1 MRLFQTHPFRFL
13 FAVVLLATG
22 IASAADPAAK
32 FASPRRPNVV
42 FAFADDY
49 GRYASAY
56 GTHDVRPSVN
66 RLIRTPNIDAVAA
79 AGVLFLNAHVSS
91 PSCTPCRGALLSGRH
106 FWQTGRSAILSGAVW
121 DPAIPSFPLL
131 LRDAGYHIGK
141 SHKVWSP
148 GTPADAPYGGQ
159 KHAFQKAGGAIN
171 QFSQVVTRAVENGQ
185 AVDEAK
191 EKVLDGVRGNF
202 RDFLAANPDGKPFCY
217 WFGPTHTHR
226 PWTRGSGKALW
237 KIEPDALKGLLPA
250 FLPDVPE
257 VREDFAD
264 YLGECLAFDAA
275 VGVLVA
281 ELKQRG
287 EWENTVFAISGDHG
301 APGFTHGK
309 CNLYD
314 FGTAVTL
321 AIAGPGIAGGRVV
334 RDFVSLPDL
343 APTFLEAGG
352 VAIPPGMSA
361 KSLLPLLRSGKSG
374 QVEAARDFVV
384 TGRERHVDNA
394 RAGRLPYPQRAI
406 RTAEHLF
413 ILNFEPA
420 RFPMGDLH
428 PPGRKPE
435 PPALELDQVDRESRT
450 TFADMDAGP
459 TKSWLFRHREDPQ
472 WKTEIELAFG
482 LRPAEELYLLEKDPD
497 QLRNLANDPA
507 HAADKARLKARLM
520 ELLEKTGDPRVT
532 GDKLAFERPP
542 FAGER

>member
-1 MRLFQTHPFRFL
+1 MRLLLAHLFRFL
-13 FAVVLLATG
+13 FTAAVLATG
-22 IASAADPAAK
+22 IACAADPAP
-32 FASPRRPNVV
+32 PRRPNVV

-121 DPAIPSFPLL
+121 DPAIPSFPML

-171 QFSQVVTRAVENGQ
+171 QFSQVVTRGVEKGQ
-185 AVDEAK
+185 PLEEEK
-191 EKVLDGVRGNF
+191 EKVLAGVRGNF

-237 KIEPDALKGLLPA
+237 KIEPDSLKGLLPA

-374 QVEAARDFVV
+374 QVESARDFVV

-394 RAGRLPYPQRAI
+394 RAGKLPYPQRAI

-428 PPGRKPE
+428 PPGRKP
-435 PPALELDQVDRESRT
+435 AAAALDQVDRESRT

-507 HAADKARLKARLM
+507 HAADKARLRARLM

-542 FAGER
+542 FADGP

>member
-1 MRLFQTHPFRFL
+1 MRLFKTHPFRFL
-13 FAVVLLATG
+13 FVVVLLATG
-22 IASAADPAAK
+22 IASAAEPVA
-32 FASPRRPNVV
+32 PRRPNVV

-202 RDFLAANPDGKPFCY
+202 RDFLAASPDGKPFCY

-334 RDFVSLPDL
+334 KDFASLPDL

-361 KSLLPLLRSGKSG
+361 RSLLPLLRSGKSG

-406 RTAEHLF
+406 RTAEHLL

-428 PPGRKPE
+428 PPGRKPAA
-435 PPALELDQVDRESRT
+435 PVLDQVDRESRT

-472 WKTEIELAFG
+472 WKNEIELAFG

>member
-1 MRLFQTHPFRFL
+1 MRSFQVLPFRIL
-13 FAVVLLATG
+13 FALAVFATG
-22 IASAADPAAK
+22 RVPAADPADPA
-32 FASPRRPNVV
+32 APRRPNVV

-148 GTPADAPYGGQ
+148 GTPADAPFGGQ

-171 QFSQVVTRAVENGQ
+171 QFSQVVTRAVEKGQ
-185 AVDEAK
+185 PLEEAK
-191 EKVLDGVRGNF
+191 EKVLGGVRGNF
-202 RDFLAANPDGKPFCY
+202 RDFLAANSDGKPFCY

-237 KIEPDALKGLLPA
+237 KIEPDSLKGLLPA

-287 EWENTVFAISGDHG
+287 EWENTVFVISGDHG

-374 QVEAARDFVV
+374 QVEVARDFVV

-413 ILNFEPA
+413 IVNFEPA

-428 PPGRKPE
+428 PPGRKPAA
-435 PPALELDQVDRESRT
+435 PALDQVDRESRT

-472 WKTEIELAFG
+472 WKNEIDLAFG
-482 LRPAEELYLLEKDPD
+482 LRPAEELYRLENDPD

-542 FAGER
+542 FVGEP

>member
-1 MRLFQTHPFRFL
+1 MRSFQAFPFQFL
-13 FAVVLLATG
+13 FALAVLATG
-22 IASAADPAAK
+22 MASAADPAP
-32 FASPRRPNVV
+32 PRRPNVV

-91 PSCTPCRGALLSGRH
+91 PSCTPCRGSLLSGRH

-148 GTPADAPYGGQ
+148 GTPVDAPFGGR
-159 KHAFQKAGGAIN
+159 KHAFEKAGGAIN
-171 QFSQVVTRAVENGQ
+171 QFSQVVTRATENGQ
-185 AVDEAK
+185 PLEEAK
-191 EKVLDGVRGNF
+191 EKVLAGVLGNF
-202 RDFLAANPDGKPFCY
+202 RDFLTANPDGRPFCY

-226 PWTRGSGKALW
+226 PWTRGSGNALW
-237 KIEPDALKGLLPA
+237 KIEPDSLKGLLPA

-321 AIAGPGIAGGRVV
+321 AIAGPGIAGGRVI

-361 KSLLPLLRSGKSG
+361 ESLLSLLRSGKSG
-374 QVEAARDFVV
+374 QVDAARDFVV

-394 RAGRLPYPQRAI
+394 RAGKLPYPQRAI

-428 PPGRKPE
+428 PPGRKPAA
-435 PPALELDQVDRESRT
+435 PALDQVDRESRT

-497 QLRNLANDPA
+497 QLRNLASDPA

-532 GDKLAFERPP
+532 GDKLEFERPP
-542 FAGER
+542 FVGGTV

>member
-22 IASAADPAAK
+22 IASAAEPAV
-32 FASPRRPNVV
+32 PRRPNVV

-148 GTPADAPYGGQ
+148 GTPADAPYGGR
-159 KHAFQKAGGAIN
+159 KHAFEKAGRAIN

-185 AVDEAK
+185 AVEEAK

-202 RDFLAANPDGKPFCY
+202 RDFLAANPDGNPFCY

-237 KIEPDALKGLLPA
+237 KIEPDSLKGLLPA

-314 FGTAVTL
+314 FGTSVTL

-343 APTFLEAGG
+343 APTFLDAGG

-428 PPGRKPE
+428 PPGRKPAA
-435 PPALELDQVDRESRT
+435 PVLDQVDRESRT

-507 HAADKARLKARLM
+507 HAADKAHLKARLM

-532 GDKLAFERPP
+532 GDKLAFERLP
-542 FAGER
+542 FAGEP

>member
-13 FAVVLLATG
+13 FAVALFATG
-22 IASAADPAAK
+22 IASAADPAP
-32 FASPRRPNVV
+32 PRRPNVV

-148 GTPADAPYGGQ
+148 GTPADAPFGGQ

-185 AVDEAK
+185 AVEEAK
-191 EKVLDGVRGNF
+191 EKVLAGVRGNF

-237 KIEPDALKGLLPA
+237 KIEPDSLKGLLPA

-428 PPGRKPE
+428 PPGRKPAA
-435 PPALELDQVDRESRT
+435 PVLDQVDRESRT

-472 WKTEIELAFG
+472 WKNEIELAFG

-507 HAADKARLKARLM
+507 HATDKASLKARLM

-532 GDKLAFERPP
+532 GDKLAFERLP
-542 FAGER
+542 FAGGP

>member
-1 MRLFQTHPFRFL
+1 MRLLQALPFRFL
-13 FAVVLLATG
+13 FAVAVFASG
-22 IASAADPAAK
+22 IAMAADPAA
-32 FASPRRPNVV
+32 PRRPNVV

-121 DPAIPSFPLL
+121 DPAIPSYPLL
-131 LRDAGYHIGK
+131 LREAGYHIGK

-148 GTPADAPYGGQ
+148 GTPADAPYGGR
-159 KHAFQKAGGAIN
+159 KHAFEKAGGAIN
-171 QFSQVVTRAVENGQ
+171 RFSETVTLALEKGQ
-185 AVDEAK
+185 PLEQAK
-191 EKVLDGVRGNF
+191 EKIFAGVRGNF

-217 WFGPTHTHR
+217 WFGPTNTHR

-237 KIEPDALKGLLPA
+237 KIEPDSLKVLLPA

-287 EWENTVFAISGDHG
+287 EWENTVFVISGDHG

-343 APTFLEAGG
+343 APTFLDAGG

-394 RAGRLPYPQRAI
+394 RAGKLPYPQRAI

-428 PPGRKPE
+428 PPGRKPG
-435 PPALELDQVDRESRT
+435 PLALEQVDRESRT

-459 TKSWLFRHREDPQ
+459 TKSWLFRHRENPQ
-472 WKTEIELAFG
+472 WKTEIDLAFG
-482 LRPAEELYLLEKDPD
+482 LRPAEELYLLERDPD
-497 QLRNLANDPA
+497 QLRNLAEDPA
-507 HAADKARLKARLM
+507 YAADKARLKARLM
-520 ELLEKTGDPRVT
+520 ELLEETGDPRVT

-542 FAGER
+542 FVGER

>member
-1 MRLFQTHPFRFL
+1 MRRFQTHPFRFL

-22 IASAADPAAK
+22 IASAADPAA
-32 FASPRRPNVV
+32 PRRPNVV

-185 AVDEAK
+185 AVEEAK

-237 KIEPDALKGLLPA
+237 KIEPDSLKGLLPA

-321 AIAGPGIAGGRVV
+321 AIAGPGISGGRVV

-343 APTFLEAGG
+343 APTFLDAGG

-428 PPGRKPE
+428 PPGRKPAA
-435 PPALELDQVDRESRT
+435 PALDQVDRESRT

-472 WKTEIELAFG
+472 WKNEIELAFG

-532 GDKLAFERPP
+532 GDKLAFECPP
-542 FAGER
+542 FAGGP

>member
-22 IASAADPAAK
+22 IASAADSAA
-32 FASPRRPNVV
+32 PRRPNVV

-185 AVDEAK
+185 AVEEAK

-226 PWTRGSGKALW
+226 PWARGSGKALW
-237 KIEPDALKGLLPA
+237 KIEPDSLKGLLPA

-428 PPGRKPE
+428 PPGRKPAA
-435 PPALELDQVDRESRT
+435 PVLDQVDRESRT

-482 LRPAEELYLLEKDPD
+482 LRPAEELYLLEKDRD

-532 GDKLAFERPP
+532 GDKLAFERLP
-542 FAGER
+542 FAGEP